1 MRYNIKDNGR
11 LTDIDSARH
20 EFESSRPREKAPSIR
35 IIIGLMFLQQF
46 IASFAYPI
54 SKLGLNQIE
63 PFSYAFF
70 RFTIASI
77 LFAIIL
83 IFKRNGQ
90 RILGADR
97 LRMFIIGLILIPGN
111 QLLFLIGQSKTMASH
126 ASLLFATTPIFIY
139 VLAIIALGEKF
150 LLRRMIGILIA
161 MAGVYLI
168 ISGGK
173 IQFGM
178 QNLVGDLL
186 VLIAAFAW
194 AVGAIMGK
202 PLAQKYGALKV
213 TGLSLTYG
221 SLAYFPFGIYSVI
234 NGDYSGVTWSGW
246 FSVFYMAIVISI
258 ISYVLWYWILKYME
272 ASRVAVI
279 QNIQPII
286 ATGVAVLILSEPI
299 SRNLIIGGM
308 IVIAGVLL
316 TEFK

>member
-1 MRYNIKDNGR
+1 LAALR
-11 LTDIDSARH
+11 LG
-20 EFESSRPREKAPSIR
+20 EKTPSIR
-35 IIIGLMFLQQF
+35 IVIGLMLLQQF

-63 PFSYAFF
+63 PYSYAFF

-77 LFAIIL
+77 VFAMIL
-83 IFKRNGQ
+83 IFKKNHQ
-90 RILGADR
+90 RILAADR
-97 LRMFIIGLILIPGN
+97 LKMFIIGLILIPGN
-111 QLLFLIGQSKTMASH
+111 QLLFLIGQSKTTASH

-150 LLRRMIGILIA
+150 LIRRTVGILVA
-161 MAGVYLI
+161 VAGVYLI

-173 IQFGM
+173 IQFGI

-202 PLAQKYGALKV
+202 PLAQKYGAFRV

-221 SLAYFPFGIYSVI
+221 SLVYLPFGLYSVI
-234 NGDYSGVTWSGW
+234 NSDYRGVSWSGW
-246 FSVFYMAIVISI
+246 FSVFYMAIAISI
-258 ISYVLWYWILKYME
+258 VAYVLWYWILKYME
-272 ASRVAVI
+272 ASRAAVI
-279 QNIQPII
+279 QNIQPIF
-286 ATGVAVLILSEPI
+286 ATSVAALMLSEPI
-299 SRNLIIGGM
+299 SRNLIFGGI

-316 TEFK
+316 TESR

>member
-1 MRYNIKDNGR
+1 MG
-11 LTDIDSARH
+11 
-20 EFESSRPREKAPSIR
+20 EKTPSIR
-35 IIIGLMFLQQF
+35 IVIGLMLLQQF

-63 PFSYAFF
+63 PYSYAFF

-77 LFAIIL
+77 VFAMIL
-83 IFKRNGQ
+83 IFKKNHQ
-90 RILGADR
+90 RILAADR
-97 LRMFIIGLILIPGN
+97 LKMFIIGLILIPGN
-111 QLLFLIGQSKTMASH
+111 QLLFLIGQSKTTASH

-150 LLRRMIGILIA
+150 LIRRTVGILVA
-161 MAGVYLI
+161 VAGVYLI

-173 IQFGM
+173 IQFGI

-202 PLAQKYGALKV
+202 PLAQKYGAFRV

-221 SLAYFPFGIYSVI
+221 SLVYLPFGLYSVI
-234 NGDYSGVTWSGW
+234 NSDYRGVSWSGW
-246 FSVFYMAIVISI
+246 FSVFYMAIAISI
-258 ISYVLWYWILKYME
+258 VAYVLWYWILKYME
-272 ASRVAVI
+272 ASRAAVI
-279 QNIQPII
+279 QNIQPIF
-286 ATGVAVLILSEPI
+286 ATSVAALMLSEPI
-299 SRNLIIGGM
+299 SRNLIFGGI

-316 TEFK
+316 TESR